1 MGSDHYP
8 RPSTTARKASRLIG
22 SVSNSL
28 VVIAAE
34 GEQANEL
41 HARMRGEVKCRLEKL
56 RLSAF
61 RVAEGA
67 HATVPVEHI
76 LASPDALEI
85 RAALGEG
92 FGKRLQTDVSR
103 IAVEIRPELRKQAPG
118 ALGAAPMRTALR
130 TLQARTSTSSR
141 RSLPTSAVVSPEASL
156 PDTWLQ
162 TLELLRDPSHVHD
175 ASTTE
180 WDAALSAAGLAIE
193 RTEHFRLRNLG
204 RTHEHAR
211 AAGHHDPD
219 APGKGRL
226 GSEGLFRDGGGRQF
240 YRRHGGVGGAK

>member
-1 MGSDHYP
+1 MRSRLRTGGGTGLAVAASPYHLLDRGLDATCWAAITA

-28 VVIAAE
+28 VGIAAE

-118 ALGAAPMRTALR
+118 ALGPVDEKVACTFGKKH
-130 TLQARTSTSSR
+130 
-141 RSLPTSAVVSPEASL
+141 E
-156 PDTWLQ
+156 
-162 TLELLRDPSHVHD
+162 LEQIRLLGACVQP
-175 ASTTE
+175 A
-180 WDAALSAAGLAIE
+180 
-193 RTEHFRLRNLG
+193 
-204 RTHEHAR
+204 HE
-211 AAGHHDPD
+211 
-219 APGKGRL
+219 
-226 GSEGLFRDGGGRQF
+226 
-240 YRRHGGVGGAK
+240 